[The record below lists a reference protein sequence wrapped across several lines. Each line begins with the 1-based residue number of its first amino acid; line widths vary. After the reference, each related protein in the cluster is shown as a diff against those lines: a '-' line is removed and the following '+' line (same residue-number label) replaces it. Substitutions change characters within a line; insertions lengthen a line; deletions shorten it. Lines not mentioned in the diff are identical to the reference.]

1 MCSVSTDFVAVAARF
16 PNVLFPF
23 ANVKNAN
30 AAAAGSTAGHSQDQR
45 TKQTQGS
52 VVPKLSLRIG

>member
-1 MCSVSTDFVAVAARF
+1 LTDFVAVAARF

-30 AAAAGSTAGHSQDQR
+30 AAAAAGSTAGHSQDQR
-45 TKQTQGS
+45 TKQAQGS